1 MGKRDERRR
10 FERKPAELMAQ
21 YWDARE
27 DELLDAV
34 VSAAALVARADG
46 RIDGAERGQLLDFL
60 ERRGIL
66 SVFTP
71 AEILDTFERRV
82 RELNEP
88 GGSVTALKHLRRHA
102 ERSRRASSSTQDRKS
117 RPRIAASILAS
128 NTPCSSSGS
137 RWVGLFQRPLRGPT
151 ARGRY
156 SEPSNRV

>member
-1 MGKRDERRR
+1 MGKRNERRR
-10 FERKPAELMAQ
+10 FESKPAELMAQ

-88 GGSVTALKHLRRHA
+88 GGSVFQFTLPGP
-102 ERSRRASSSTQDRKS
+102 ERS
-117 RPRIAASILAS
+117 
-128 NTPCSSSGS
+128 
-137 RWVGLFQRPLRGPT
+137 W
-151 ARGRY
+151 
-156 SEPSNRV
+156 

>member
-60 ERRGIL
+60 ERRG
-66 SVFTP
+66 SCP
-71 AEILDTFERRV
+71 
-82 RELNEP
+82 
-88 GGSVTALKHLRRHA
+88 
-102 ERSRRASSSTQDRKS
+102 SSHPPRYST
-117 RPRIAASILAS
+117 L
-128 NTPCSSSGS
+128 SSG
-137 RWVGLFQRPLRGPT
+137 GFG
-151 ARGRY
+151 
-156 SEPSNRV
+156 N

>member
-34 VSAAALVARADG
+34 VSAAALVARADD

-88 GGSVTALKHLRRHA
+88 GGSVAALKHLRRHA
-102 ERSRRASSSTQDRKS
+102 ERSLARVIFNAGQE
-117 RPRIAASILAS
+117 IAAADCRVDPREQHTLQLIWITLGGPLSA
-128 NTPCSSSGS
+128 PAA
-137 RWVGLFQRPLRGPT
+137 RPDRAGT
-151 ARGRY
+151 I
-156 SEPSNRV
+156 